1 MSQLLLRDL
10 APGSRPAGPESG
22 PDTAAAGVQTTLVHT
37 CVCASARLVCGA
49 EDDGFFVLGSF
60 AVSSPQ
66 GHSQQKPAH
75 FHKAHNLSNSFTWWP
90 RPVGRA
96 GTREPAWGP
105 LTLHPQGRG
114 HDSAP
119 NTAEDWKGGQM
130 VKNLQKGGEEI
141 GILLD
146 LS

>member
-1 MSQLLLRDL
+1 M
-10 APGSRPAGPESG
+10 
-22 PDTAAAGVQTTLVHT
+22 
-37 CVCASARLVCGA
+37 
-49 EDDGFFVLGSF
+49 
-60 AVSSPQ
+60 
-66 GHSQQKPAH
+66 
-75 FHKAHNLSNSFTWWP
+75 
-90 RPVGRA
+90 GRA